1 MLLIFLC
8 CAITE
13 ERNMALPF
21 PTDEWIEEWEQELSN
36 NEDYQESSEGWGVE
50 FNGNFIFHLEA
61 DDRLP
66 EDRYF
71 FIGLED
77 GDVFDCHEIDDPE
90 DVDYGFIYRGSYADW
105 VRLTE
110 GEVGAIDGLMSGVFE
125 LDGDMQKVLQYS
137 DAATLLTED
146 AGKVDAIF
154 AHEEFAK

>member
-1 MLLIFLC
+1 M
-8 CAITE
+8 AI
-13 ERNMALPF
+13 PF
-21 PTDEWIEEWEQELSN
+21 PTDEWIEEWEQQLN
-36 NEDYQESSEGWGVE
+36 DNEAYQETSEGWGVE

-77 GDVFDCHEIDDPE
+77 GDAFDCHEVDDPE
-90 DVDYGFIYRGSYADW
+90 DTDYGFIYRGSYSDW

-137 DAATLLTED
+137 DAAVNMVETASQIETD
-146 AGKVDAIF
+146 YQY
-154 AHEEFAK
+154 